1 MTIGELKAAI
11 GSLDDALDIV
21 IAVPIEDEDGDTV
34 ERWFELAGARKQ
46 MNPDTAENYAHFA
59 CTDFR

>member
-11 GSLDDALDIV
+11 GSLSDTLDIV
-21 IAVPIEDEDGDTV
+21 ISVPIEDEDGDTV
-34 ERWFELAGARKQ
+34 ERWFELAGVRKEL
-46 MNPDTAENYAHFA
+46 NPDTSENYAHFA

>member
-11 GSLDDALDIV
+11 GLLSETLDIV
-21 IAVPIEDEDGDTV
+21 ISVPIEDEDGDTV
-34 ERWFELAGARKQ
+34 ERWFELAGVRIKL
-46 MNPDTAENYAHFA
+46 NPDTAEGYAHFA